1 MRKLILEKDKKF
13 AVARILAGKSTSAR
27 EAAQLGVSPQAV
39 RKWVREMRPPASPAP
54 DPVEDPAEPEPVP
67 EGSPGAAPDPAVVD
81 PLVRAREAARAAA
94 GLKPSGSGSGL
105 PPPEALRAA
114 EEADKQLVVQTA
126 IDAKR
131 GVLQFVA
138 AKAGLPGNDPDLE
151 KISGLTPLLASA
163 LQANASWIAPIIREK
178 LQGKFALV
186 IAVAIDGVLTLA
198 ALKEILK
205 ARGLVKEKPKKEE
218 PPEGPE
224 KPEEPKP

>member
-1 MRKLILEKDKKF
+1 MRKIPSPNEKKF
-13 AVARILAGKSTSAR
+13 AVARVLAGKSTCSR
-27 EAAQLGVSPQAV
+27 EASQLGVTPQAV
-39 RKWVREMRPPASPAP
+39 RGWVRAMRPKEPPP
-54 DPVEDPAEPEPVP
+54 QDPQEPEKASLDQP
-67 EGSPGAAPDPAVVD
+67 PGDAPPTVGASAPGGD
-81 PLVRAREAARAAA
+81 PLARARAAA
-94 GLKPSGSGSGL
+94 GIAAPGSGSSGL

-131 GVLQFVA
+131 GVLTFA
-138 AKAGLPGNDPDLE
+138 ATKAGLPADDPDLV
-151 KISGLTPLLASA
+151 KISGLTPLLATA

-205 ARGLVKEKPKKEE
+205 ARGLVKEKPKKDE
-218 PPEGPE
+218 PPEEPE
-224 KPEEPKP
+224 KKPEAPTA

>member
-1 MRKLILEKDKKF
+1 MRKIPSPNEKKF
-13 AVARILAGKSTSAR
+13 AVARVLAGKSTCSR
-27 EAAQLGVSPQAV
+27 EAAQLGVTPQAV
-39 RKWVREMRPPASPAP
+39 RGWVRAMRPPPPPVQETTEPAP
-54 DPVEDPAEPEPVP
+54 APEVAPGPTPAA
-67 EGSPGAAPDPAVVD
+67 PGAPAGDD
-81 PLVRAREAARAAA
+81 PLVRARSAA
-94 GLKPSGSGSGL
+94 GLPPAGSGGGL

-131 GVLQFVA
+131 GVLTFA
-138 AKAGLPGNDPDLE
+138 ATKAGLPADDPDLV

-178 LQGKFALV
+178 LQGKFALMV
-186 IAVAIDGVLTLA
+186 AVAIDGVLTLA

-205 ARGLVKEKPKKEE
+205 ARGLVKEKPKRDEPEE
-218 PPEGPE
+218 PE